1 VYPSIHIYLHLRNV
15 CVWNA
20 VSGYQ
25 LTYYAVSVFVFRNDD
40 FQADRAQNEF
50 DGRAVPTSQ
59 GELIQRSSKPLTEF
73 MEKRDVER
81 GLEEKATKDRKG
93 NGERKGR
100 DGK

>member
-1 VYPSIHIYLHLRNV
+1 
-15 CVWNA
+15 
-20 VSGYQ
+20 
-25 LTYYAVSVFVFRNDD
+25 
-40 FQADRAQNEF
+40 
-50 DGRAVPTSQ
+50 
-59 GELIQRSSKPLTEF
+59 

>member
-1 VYPSIHIYLHLRNV
+1 M
-15 CVWNA
+15 
-20 VSGYQ
+20 
-25 LTYYAVSVFVFRNDD
+25 
-40 FQADRAQNEF
+40 
-50 DGRAVPTSQ
+50 PTSQ

-81 GLEEKATKDRKG
+81 GLEEKAIKDRKG

>member
-1 VYPSIHIYLHLRNV
+1 M
-15 CVWNA
+15 
-20 VSGYQ
+20 
-25 LTYYAVSVFVFRNDD
+25 
-40 FQADRAQNEF
+40 
-50 DGRAVPTSQ
+50 PTSQ

>member
-1 VYPSIHIYLHLRNV
+1 MECSIGIPTNLL
-15 CVWNA
+15 C
-20 VSGYQ
+20 S
-25 LTYYAVSVFVFRNDD
+25 FR
-40 FQADRAQNEF
+40 FCIQADRAQNEF

-59 GELIQRSSKPLTEF
+59 GELIQRSSNPLTEF

-81 GLEEKATKDRKG
+81 GLEEKAIKDRKG